1 MKSIAAVLAL
11 SVLAGCATTKRY
23 DDSYT
28 AKGQSS
34 RARFVV
40 LHYTV
45 ANTPS
50 SIKILT
56 EQEVSAHYL
65 LTDEAQPKIY
75 QLVDE
80 NRAAWHAGNSSWKNF
95 TQLNNSSIG
104 IEIVNAGWKDT
115 PQGRVY
121 APFAPSQIDALVPLL
136 KDIVARHGIAPENIL
151 GHSDIAPLRKQDPGP
166 QFPWSRLAREG
177 LIKWPDE
184 ARVAQVRPVFDAT
197 LPDVAWFQ
205 RKLASHGFGL
215 VQSGVL
221 DVQTRTVLSA
231 FQMKYRPFDIA
242 GNPDAETAALLEVMT
257 TPAGSPLPVV
267 TSPMPAPALPTP
279 VPGQP
284 LPPAPPSAPVPPLP
298 GQPLPPAPP
307 APPSTSAPLT
317 APPAAP
323 APVPV
328 PPMAPVPE
336 TAPVPPIPPTPAPAP
351 AATL

>member
-166 QFPWSRLAREG
+166 LFPWYQLAQAG
-177 LIKWPDE
+177 LVVWPDMN
-184 ARVAQVRPVFDAT
+184 RVAAVRQVFDIQV
-197 LPDVAWFQ
+197 PDALWFQ
-205 RKLASHGFGL
+205 KKLAQHGFAL
-215 VQSGVL
+215 AQSGVF
-221 DVQTRTVLSA
+221 DGPTRTVIGA
-231 FQMKYRPFDIA
+231 FQMKYRPANIA
-242 GNPDAETAALLEVMT
+242 GEPDAETAALLEVLT
-257 TPAGSPLPVV
+257 TPAN
-267 TSPMPAPALPTP
+267 A
-279 VPGQP
+279 P
-284 LPPAPPSAPVPPLP
+284 LPPVPVAPAAPPVPVPVPSLP
-298 GQPLPPAPP
+298 PVNPAPP
-307 APPSTSAPLT
+307 APPATPSPVPAV
-317 APPAAP
+317 PPAP
-323 APVPV
+323 SV
-328 PPMAPVPE
+328 PPTPA
-336 TAPVPPIPPTPAPAP
+336 VPPIPAQPAPQVQPAPATP
-351 AATL
+351 AVPPVAATPQ